1 MKKNLIITLIAV
13 FCVLVKTYSQNSF
26 SDRLSIRGYV
36 KDMPMLTL
44 DKDFSNPEFNN
55 ILHNRL
61 NLGLRISYNFRFSLE
76 GRNRLFYNEM
86 FSEFPMIKD
95 VFEHDDGL
103 IDMSWVWLSDG
114 PWLGHSEI
122 DRLFLDWRADNWQ
135 VRVGRQRINWG
146 VNFVSNP
153 NDLFNT
159 YSFFDFD
166 YPERPGTDA
175 IRVQYFIDHASRI
188 QMAYSPGRNSK
199 ETVAATMFNFN
210 QWNYD
215 MQILFGYY
223 KNRAAVG
230 GGWAGNIKGA
240 GFKGEATWFYDIEE
254 TSGIERGNLVASVGI
269 DYVFGKGTFG
279 VFEVLYNGG
288 YQRNPDAVMMITEP
302 LQADNIMF
310 SEYAATISISHPF
323 TPIFNG
329 GISVMAL
336 PDIEAFFISPN
347 VSYSVITNLD
357 IEILA
362 QIFSG
367 GKNSIFHEYAGS
379 AWIASLKYSF

>member
-1 MKKNLIITLIAV
+1 MKFKLSPFFLTIICYSHFVFGQNNIA
-13 FCVLVKTYSQNSF
+13 
-26 SDRLSIRGYV
+26 DRLSVRGYI

-44 DKDFSNPEFNN
+44 DKDFSNPEFSN

-61 NLGLRISYNFRFSLE
+61 NIGLNITDNLRFSVE

-86 FSEFPMIKD
+86 FNEVPMIKD
-95 VFEHDDGL
+95 IFEHDDGL
-103 IDMSWVWLSDG
+103 IDMSWVWLTDG

-122 DRLFLDWRADNWQ
+122 DRLFLDWRAENWQ

-175 IRVQYFIDHASRI
+175 IRVQYFIDHTSRI
-188 QMAYSPGRNSK
+188 QMAYSPGKNSK

-210 QWNYD
+210 KWNYD
-215 MQILFGYY
+215 VQLLFGYY

-240 GFKGEATWFYDIEE
+240 GFKGEATWFYDLEE
-254 TSGIERGNLVASVGI
+254 TPGIERGNIVASLGF
-269 DYVFGKGTFG
+269 DYMFGNGTFG

-288 YQRNPDAVMMITEP
+288 YQRDPELVLMITEP

-310 SEYAATISISHPF
+310 SEYAATISLSHPF
-323 TPIFNG
+323 SPIFQG

-336 PDIEAFFISPN
+336 PDIEAFFVSPS
-347 VSYSVITNLD
+347 VGYSVITNLD

-367 GKNSIFHEYAGS
+367 GKESIFYEYAGS